1 MTGELLYGKSELAIF
16 LGFLFSLILA
26 GEGGYWLGRRKRHS
40 FEEATKPQFS
50 TIQGS
55 VLGLL
60 ALLLA
65 FTFGMAQS
73 RFEFRQR
80 EVLEESNA
88 IGTAYLRTRLLP
100 ELYRTDAA
108 NLLRQYVDARLEF
121 YEARMDSTKLSA
133 AIGTSEQVQRKL
145 WSQAIAASAQD
156 PRSVSIALYL
166 QSLNEVIDVHSKRVA
181 AFRNRVP
188 EIVLVL
194 LLAVGI
200 LAMAV
205 TGYGWAQGNRPHR
218 LLTGILSIL
227 IALVV
232 LVIMD
237 LDRPRRGLIR
247 VSQQSMI
254 DLRDSLNEAS
264 P

>member
-1 MTGELLYGKSELAIF
+1 MSGELLYGKSEFPIF
-16 LGFLFSLILA
+16 LGFLVLLIVA
-26 GEGGYWLGRRKRHS
+26 GEGGFWLGRRKRHS

-60 ALLLA
+60 A

-73 RFEFRQR
+73 RFELRQR
-80 EVLEESNA
+80 ELLEESNA
-88 IGTAYLRTRLLP
+88 IGTAYLRSRLLP
-100 ELYRTDAA
+100 QSYQTDAA
-108 NLLRQYVDARLEF
+108 NLLRQFVDARLEF
-121 YEARMDSTKLSA
+121 YEARTDPTMMSA
-133 AIGTSEQVQRKL
+133 SIATSEQLQRNL

-156 PRSVSIALYL
+156 PRSVSIGLYV

-188 EIVLVL
+188 EIVLLL
-194 LLAVGI
+194 LLAVGT

-205 TGYGWAQGNRPHR
+205 TGYGWAQGNRHHR
-218 LLTGILSIL
+218 LLTGVLSIW
-227 IALVV
+227 IASVV

-254 DLRDSLNEAS
+254 DLRKSLNESS